1 MRPHTTL
8 FATAILALS
17 LAPAAQAH
25 GYGHPPQSQDQPQY
39 QPQDQYQ
46 GQDQYQ
52 PQDQYQGQDQ
62 YQRYQNLDRY
72 SYPDAAHIDRVSEL
86 AHAIDETATYIHRQF
101 ERNNRRP
108 NVDEVRAMEQ
118 LHALNES
125 AAHFHAEVESYQ
137 QNPRHTVRDFVDL
150 ERTFNNTVQALRYTG
165 RRSYVDRGMVRIY
178 SLMNELAGYYGVRS
192 GYGHWGGHDRYDRGR
207 YDRDRSNDR
216 DHGYDH
222 DHDNGYRPPY
232 VQ

>member
-25 GYGHPPQSQDQPQY
+25 EYGHPPQG
-39 QPQDQYQ
+39 QDQYQ
-46 GQDQYQ
+46 GQ
-52 PQDQYQGQDQ
+52 PQDQGQYQDQ
-62 YQRYQNLDRY
+62 DQRYQNLDRY
-72 SYPDAAHIDRVSEL
+72 AYPDAAHIDRVSEL

-125 AAHFHAEVESYQ
+125 A
-137 QNPRHTVRDFVDL
+137 
-150 ERTFNNTVQALRYTG
+150 
-165 RRSYVDRGMVRIY
+165 
-178 SLMNELAGYYGVRS
+178 
-192 GYGHWGGHDRYDRGR
+192 
-207 YDRDRSNDR
+207 
-216 DHGYDH
+216 
-222 DHDNGYRPPY
+222 
-232 VQ
+232 